1 MDEKVLE
8 ALLNA
13 TKGIAEINHYQE
25 RNVKELDNLRQKMEE
40 QGMRIATL
48 EASLKGLGDS
58 LDSEKKL
65 NRDRQLDASKLLDDK
80 IDTLYKGVSILTATI
95 SIVIS
100 AIHGFLTK

>member
-25 RNVKELDNLRQKMEE
+25 RNVKELDSLRQKMEE
-40 QGMRIATL
+40 QGMSIATL